1 MTKAQKSLY
10 SLLSRTNKLSK
21 IAGEPYVAKYT
32 DVFAEIAEATDNET
46 AKRIIEK
53 SRDKTLIPQER
64 GGNDE
69 AGQIETLLW
78 IIYMESGGAIVGG
91 AESWTR
97 LRNILKDLIFQS
109 KDFVQVSQNKATNT
123 FPLLPNT
130 AFKLVDKDSRT
141 ALATAR
147 GVDFKL
153 ENYNTKRG
161 IRTQTSMLLCAILA
175 EYAKAR
181 NQRVE
186 IPLVEYAK
194 LRGRACKSKNQ
205 LNEFRA
211 EVKSD
216 LDILRGL
223 SWKYKE
229 RVDGKFVDS
238 GFINLCGGTAL
249 IIRGVITFNFNT
261 DLLPS
266 LNRYAPADYPK
277 EIWTADP
284 RTSVFQFGRYI
295 AQNYRQNEGKE
306 RQDLITVRALLATT
320 DKIPSYDEVMKS
332 NRNLRRITEPFF
344 RDLDEIESL
353 FYEVIDEN
361 GKKIVRD
368 EYRDLDYQT
377 FINCSLVIDYSDYPS
392 HDERIAGRKKRQKKN
407 TAKA

>member
-78 IIYMESGGAIVGG
+78 IIYMEIGG

-130 AFKLVDKDSRT
+130 AFKLVDKDSKT

-229 RVDGKFVDS
+229 RIDGKFVDS